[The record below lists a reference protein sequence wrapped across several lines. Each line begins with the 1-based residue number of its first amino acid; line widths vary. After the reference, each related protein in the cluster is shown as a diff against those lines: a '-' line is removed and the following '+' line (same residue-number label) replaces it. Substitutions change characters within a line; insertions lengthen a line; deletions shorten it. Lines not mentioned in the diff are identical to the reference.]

1 MANKVVLKR
10 SAVQGKT
17 PVVGDLALGEL
28 AINTYDGNLFF
39 KKDDGT
45 ASILS
50 VATLTSTQTLTNKT
64 LENTNTVTLKD
75 TQFTLQDDGDI
86 TKQAKFN
93 LASISTATLRT
104 YILPNVDGVLAGL
117 AASQTFSNTNVFS
130 NGTNTFGS
138 ATTAS
143 TIGLASGAT
152 STGNTKTVN
161 IGTSGLSGS
170 TTNITVGGTAGTSTT
185 TMNGVTN
192 FLDTGFTL
200 QDNSDTTKQA
210 QFQLSGLTTA
220 TTRTYTLPDA
230 SDTLVGRTTTD
241 TLTNKTISGNSNT
254 LVLRN
259 SSTLGAEPL
268 TSEIQYGEV
277 VLNYT
282 DGKLYFK
289 ASANEIDYFVTGAG
303 AGVAGDTFKT
313 FAIAGQTSVVAESP
327 NDTLTIVAGG
337 VISILTDAIT
347 DTITISTSRS
357 FPFIKSTGVVTTI
370 PLRVENSALA
380 TSLDSVYLPFVN
392 TNGSSVTTLKLV
404 A

>member
-10 SAVQGKT
+10 SAVTGRNPT
-17 PVVGDLALGEL
+17 TSDLALGEL

-75 TQFTLQDDGDI
+75 TL
-86 TKQAKFN
+86 
-93 LASISTATLRT
+93 
-104 YILPNVDGVLAGL
+104 
-117 AASQTFSNTNVFS
+117 
-130 NGTNTFGS
+130 
-138 ATTAS
+138 
-143 TIGLASGAT
+143 
-152 STGNTKTVN
+152 
-161 IGTSGLSGS
+161 
-170 TTNITVGGTAGTSTT
+170 
-185 TMNGVTN
+185 
-192 FLDTGFTL
+192 FTL

-337 VISILTDAIT
+337 VISILTDAVN